1 MFWKKRKKNIMV
13 MDDRSKTGS
22 RHGPVSSKHMTAV
35 QCDFMLYSES
45 KAHVHMGIH
54 GTESIQSPGLKEQH
68 HH

>member
-1 MFWKKRKKNIMV
+1 MDVLKKKEEKYYGHGW
-13 MDDRSKTGS
+13 SKTGS